1 MLTFRLAYRNILRQ
15 RRRSVLTGLS
25 IAISYL
31 VCCLAISMSEGSYNN
46 AIRFFTED
54 TTGHIQIHREDY
66 LRRPNLHTHFSPDA
80 LLESLDDTR
89 ITAAS
94 ARVFA
99 PGLAYAGDNHT
110 SASIVGVDVATEPGV
125 TRIRDKVT
133 TGIFLP
139 TSYDM
144 AVPAPA
150 LIGVG
155 IAEQLE
161 VSPGDELILIS
172 QGADGSIANDIFNV
186 VGFVG
191 TRSSSDR
198 FQVYLPLTAAQEF
211 LTLHGRAHQ
220 IVIRLDEI
228 NLARSVANDLRNDI
242 KTASIT
248 VSPWQEVQ
256 ESFFR
261 SMESDKRANEVSLGI
276 ILFIVFIGV
285 LNTVLMSVL
294 ERTREFGVLK
304 AIGSRPWNVARL
316 IVLETSM
323 LAFLGLVVGL
333 ILTLPVI
340 WWFATTGINMPE
352 PIDIGGVNMQAMRG
366 EFSWTVF
373 TFPTLIVYAY
383 ALLISIFPAI
393 KAARVSPIDA
403 MRST

>member
-15 RRRSVLTGLS
+15 RRRSILTGLS

-54 TTGHIQIHREDY
+54 STGHIQIHSGDY
-66 LRRPNLHTHFSPDA
+66 LHRPNIHKHFSPDEF
-80 LLESLDDTR
+80 LQVMDDDR
-89 ITAAS
+89 IAAAS

-99 PGLAYAGDNHT
+99 PGLAYAGDNH
-110 SASIVGVDVATEPGV
+110 APAQIVGIDVISEPQV
-125 TRIRDKVT
+125 SRIRDKVT
-133 TGIFLP
+133 AGQFL
-139 TSYDM
+139 TSSWDVE
-144 AVPAPA
+144 APAPA
-150 LIGVG
+150 MIGVG

-161 VSPGDELILIS
+161 ISPGGELILIS
-172 QGADGSIANDIFNV
+172 QGADGSIANDIFTV
-186 VGFVG
+186 TGVVG
-191 TRSSSDR
+191 TRNSSDR

-211 LTLHGRAHQ
+211 LTLNGRAHQ
-220 IVIRLDEI
+220 IAIRLNRISHARTVASDLHRVFDEP
-228 NLARSVANDLRNDI
+228 
-242 KTASIT
+242 SIT
-248 VSPWQEVQ
+248 ISPWQEVQ

-261 SMESDKRANEVSLGI
+261 SMESDKRATEISLGI

-304 AIGSRPWNVARL
+304 AIGSRPGNVARL

-323 LAFLGLVVGL
+323 ITFLGLIVGL
-333 ILTLPVI
+333 VLTLPLI
-340 WWFATTGINMPE
+340 WWFATIGINMPE
-352 PIDIGGVNMQAMRG
+352 PIDVGGVKMQAMRG
-366 EFSWTVF
+366 EFSWDVF
-373 TFPTLIVYAY
+373 IFPTVIVYAY
-383 ALLISIFPAI
+383 ALLISVFPAI